1 MLICYGLTMLTRAFL
16 ILLAMMTGLTA
27 AQAAEA
33 TRPAQNAPTLSAPR
47 DVQVSAEIALA
58 SKQRQRLQ
66 VALFAQPARKTVQ
79 RVTIKTNRAE
89 TRLSQRTYI
98 SDRARL

>member
-1 MLICYGLTMLTRAFL
+1 MLTRAFL

-33 TRPAQNAPTLSAPR
+33 MRPAQNALS
-47 DVQVSAEIALA
+47 VSTPKDAQACVEVALA
-58 SKQRQRLQ
+58 SKQRYRLHITSFTRSEEH
-66 VALFAQPARKTVQ
+66 VVQ
-79 RVTIKTNRAE
+79 IADTKVKEDACAPMP
-89 TRLSQRTYI
+89 RTYI

>member
-1 MLICYGLTMLTRAFL
+1 MLTRAFL

-33 TRPAQNAPTLSAPR
+33 MRPSQNALSVSSSKH
-47 DVQVSAEIALA
+47 VQACVEVALA
-58 SKQRQRLQ
+58 SKRRHRLHIASLTQ
-66 VALFAQPARKTVQ
+66 PTDYVIQAADTRVREGALAPM
-79 RVTIKTNRAE
+79 
-89 TRLSQRTYI
+89 QRTFI

>member
-1 MLICYGLTMLTRAFL
+1 MLTRAFL

-33 TRPAQNAPTLSAPR
+33 TRPAQSALTLTAPCN
-47 DVQVSAEIALA
+47 VQVSAEIALA

-66 VALFAQPARKTVQ
+66 VALFAQPARKNVQ
-79 RVTIKTNRAE
+79 RVAIKTNRSEAPP
-89 TRLSQRTYI
+89 SQRTYI